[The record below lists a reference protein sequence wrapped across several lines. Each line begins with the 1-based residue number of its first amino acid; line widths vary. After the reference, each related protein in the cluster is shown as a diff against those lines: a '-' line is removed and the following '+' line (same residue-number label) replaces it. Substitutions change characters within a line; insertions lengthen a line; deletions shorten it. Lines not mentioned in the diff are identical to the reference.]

1 MMHLHPFPLRHL
13 IVPLCALAVTG
24 CALTNPSP
32 STPVVVIDTSVTNV
46 PSNMFDV
53 DVSVSTAT
61 SIPAQVA
68 QAPTWTPIPVII
80 NNNTGVVAAVA
91 TSVPIATAVPP
102 AVLANCTIRSDWQTY
117 VVQPGDTLG
126 VLSIATNSELNELAL
141 GNCLGNPDMIAVGQT
156 LLLPRLPADW
166 YVQSLNTS
174 ISEGTIVPADAT
186 QIPVATVV
194 NTVADNTALNAQ
206 VAAAPTVTPAVVVLS
221 VSSSSPMIGYVLA
234 EPSFI
239 DNGRFLVAPGE
250 VILRAQG
257 VTNAARVT
265 FFMAAI
271 NTDTAPMAMGID
283 DNMIDGASIRWVF
296 DQTPVLANVWAVAT
310 SPDGTEATTNP
321 IVVVNNG

>member
-1 MMHLHPFPLRHL
+1 MSHLHTLPIRRLL
-13 IVPLCALAVTG
+13 VPLCALAVTG

-53 DVSVSTAT
+53 DVTVSTAT
-61 SIPAQVA
+61 SVPAAQVQVA
-68 QAPTWTPIPVII
+68 SAPTATPVVFTNQTNVVVSVATPIPV
-80 NNNTGVVAAVA
+80 
-91 TSVPIATAVPP
+91 
-102 AVLANCTIRSDWQTY
+102 VLANCTVRSDWVPY
-117 VVQPGDTLG
+117 VVQAGDTLG
-126 VLSIATNSELNELAL
+126 VLSIATNSELNDLAL
-141 GNCLGNPDMIAVGQT
+141 GNCLGNPDLISVGQT

-186 QIPVATVV
+186 QIPAAATAVPNTVV
-194 NTVADNTALNAQ
+194 DNTALNAQ
-206 VAAAPTVTPAVVVLS
+206 VAAAPTSVVLVS

-239 DNGRFLVAPGE
+239 DYGRFLVAPGE

-257 VTNAARVT
+257 VTNDARVT
-265 FFMAAI
+265 FFMAPI
-271 NTDTAPMAMGID
+271 NTNNAPMAMGID
-283 DNMIDGASIRWVF
+283 DNMIDGASIRWTF
-296 DQTPVLANVWAVAT
+296 DRTPLLANVWAVAT